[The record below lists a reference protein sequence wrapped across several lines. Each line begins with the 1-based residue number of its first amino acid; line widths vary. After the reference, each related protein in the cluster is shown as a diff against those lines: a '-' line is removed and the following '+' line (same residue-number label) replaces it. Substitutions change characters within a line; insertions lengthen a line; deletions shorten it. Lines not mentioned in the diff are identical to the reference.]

1 MRIYYVNYKFDQ
13 KNEWVKRFKEKQKST
28 IFGGK
33 QLNERCNKRL
43 GLFFLSPPL
52 IKDLITVKK
61 TENPNLKS
69 ILLSII
75 TFFIPTVSLRIL
87 FDTITI
93 FFIFSFY
100 QSFFLS
106 RVIINSRWIL
116 LYLVSITRGIIKD
129 RIR

>member
-1 MRIYYVNYKFDQ
+1 MRNYYVNYKFDQ

-61 TENPNLKS
+61 QKIQISNPFTFYFY
-69 ILLSII
+69 ILHPHGVFADIVRYYYDI
-75 TFFIPTVSLRIL
+75 
-87 FDTITI
+87 
-93 FFIFSFY
+93 FIFSSY

-106 RVIINSRWIL
+106 RVIINSR
-116 LYLVSITRGIIKD
+116 
-129 RIR
+129 